1 MADQSQWNLFG
12 LDLSQLGARARLAV
26 SQLFLDPRSGVYRRC
41 CPAVTFYA
49 DAAEPWMQ
57 RPEVPSVLPDTFKAA
72 VTESGAVAAVVPE
85 RSVLCRS
92 LTLPLEAEVEL
103 PQVVSFEVA
112 AHTPFPHHETV
123 AGWQVVERASDQ
135 LHVVIAMT
143 ARQAVDSALDYAAAS
158 SESARSEVEVWAE
171 TEQGL
176 VMLPGF
182 GEAVRQ
188 RQYLRALGVLAG
200 QTGLICAAVMAVL
213 LVPLIWLSISSAQL
227 NTQLSETQQR
237 AANVT
242 AIRDALSDLEVSIAI
257 AEDFF
262 EHRPLYDE
270 WLNQLSYVTPDSVF
284 LQRLQLQ
291 SSQLTITGLAKN
303 AADYQT
309 ILASSGDFS
318 ALKAPTA
325 FTRDTQRNRER
336 FVLVM
341 QLAGSELE

>member
-12 LDLSQLGARARLAV
+12 LDLSQLGTRARLGI

-41 CPAVTFYA
+41 CPAVTFYT
-49 DAAEPWMQ
+49 DGAEPQVQ
-57 RPEVPSVLPDTFKAA
+57 RPEVPSFLPDTFKAA

-112 AHTPFPHHETV
+112 AHTPFPHDETV
-123 AGWQVVERASDQ
+123 AGWQVIERASDQ
-135 LHVVIAMT
+135 LQVVIAMT
-143 ARQAVDSALDYAAAS
+143 AGQAVESALDYAAAS
-158 SESARSEVEVWAE
+158 SGSARSEAEVWAE
-171 TEQGL
+171 TEHGL

-182 GEAVRQ
+182 GEAARQ

-200 QTGLICAAVMAVL
+200 QAGLICAAVVAVL

-227 NTQLSETQQR
+227 DTQLTETQQR

-242 AIRDALSDLEVSIAI
+242 TVRDALSDLEVSVAI

-262 EHRPLYDE
+262 EDRPLYDE
-270 WLNQLSYVTPDSVF
+270 WLNHLAYVTPDSVF

-291 SSQLTITGLAKN
+291 SSQLTITGLAEN

-309 ILASSGDFS
+309 ILASSGEFS
-318 ALKAPTA
+318 ALQAPTA
-325 FTRDTQRNRER
+325 FTRDTRQNRER

-341 QLAGSELE
+341 QLAGSEL

>member
-1 MADQSQWNLFG
+1 M
-12 LDLSQLGARARLAV
+12 
-26 SQLFLDPRSGVYRRC
+26 
-41 CPAVTFYA
+41 
-49 DAAEPWMQ
+49 
-57 RPEVPSVLPDTFKAA
+57 PSFLPDTFKAA

-112 AHTPFPHHETV
+112 AHTPFPHDETV
-123 AGWQVVERASDQ
+123 AGWQVIERASDQ
-135 LHVVIAMT
+135 LQVVIAMT
-143 ARQAVDSALDYAAAS
+143 ARQAVESALDYAAAS
-158 SESARSEVEVWAE
+158 SGSARSEAEVWAE
-171 TEQGL
+171 TEHGL

-200 QTGLICAAVMAVL
+200 QAGLICAAVVAVL

-227 NTQLSETQQR
+227 DTQLTETQQR

-242 AIRDALSDLEVSIAI
+242 TIRDALSDLEVSVAI

-262 EHRPLYDE
+262 EDRPLYDE
-270 WLNQLSYVTPDSVF
+270 WLNHLAYVTPDSVF

-291 SSQLTITGLAKN
+291 SSQLTITGLAEN

-309 ILASSGDFS
+309 ILASSGEFS
-318 ALKAPTA
+318 ALQAPTA
-325 FTRDTQRNRER
+325 FTRDTRQNRER

-341 QLAGSELE
+341 QLAGSEL

>member
-12 LDLSQLGARARLAV
+12 LDLSQLGTRARLGI

-41 CPAVTFYA
+41 CPAVTFYT
-49 DAAEPWMQ
+49 DGAEPQVQ
-57 RPEVPSVLPDTFKAA
+57 RPEVPSFLPDTFKAA

-85 RSVLCRS
+85 QSVLCRS

-112 AHTPFPHHETV
+112 AHTPFPHDETV
-123 AGWQVVERASDQ
+123 AGWQVIERASDQ
-135 LHVVIAMT
+135 LQVVIAMT
-143 ARQAVDSALDYAAAS
+143 ARQAVESALDYAAAS
-158 SESARSEVEVWAE
+158 SGGARSEAEVWAE
-171 TEQGL
+171 TEHGS

-200 QTGLICAAVMAVL
+200 QAGLICAAVVAVL

-227 NTQLSETQQR
+227 DTQLTETQQR

-242 AIRDALSDLEVSIAI
+242 TIRDALSDLEVSVAI

-262 EHRPLYDE
+262 EDRPLYDE
-270 WLNQLSYVTPDSVF
+270 WLNHLAYVTPDSVF

-291 SSQLTITGLAKN
+291 SSQLTITGLAEN

-309 ILASSGDFS
+309 ILASSGEFS
-318 ALKAPTA
+318 ALQAPTA
-325 FTRDTQRNRER
+325 FTRDTRQNRER

-341 QLAGSELE
+341 QLAGSEL